1 VAFPAAGRHPGKQ
14 GSQIY
19 RVTSVTTVSEENQM
33 GTYLI
38 RRAAT
43 SVVILFGI
51 SILAFWMLHVIGGP
65 PGRAVLGL
73 RASLVSVNA
82 WNLSHG
88 FDRALPLQYL
98 TYVNLLLH
106 GNLGESY
113 KLNETVN
120 AVIAQHAPI
129 SAYLSGLGLFFSLL
143 IAFPLGIFQAV
154 RRNTVG
160 DNLITTAA
168 FVTYSTPVFLLG
180 LLLIQVFAISL
191 PLFPVGANAAVSQ
204 DSSLWGAISD
214 PRAMVLPVA
223 TLTAVSVASYSR
235 FMRSSALDA
244 LAQDYIKAA
253 RAKGLPERLVLLRH
267 LLRNASLPMLTLI
280 GLSIPLLL
288 AGNLITEAVFNYP
301 GLGIMFINALQNE
314 DYPVL
319 LAYTLIGGVLTVIG
333 NYVADIALTV
343 ADPRIR
349 LA

>member
-1 VAFPAAGRHPGKQ
+1 MA
-14 GSQIY
+14 
-19 RVTSVTTVSEENQM
+19 
-33 GTYLI
+33 TYLI

-43 SVVILFGI
+43 SVIILFGI
-51 SILAFWMLHVIGGP
+51 SVLAFWMLHVIGGP

-73 RASLVSVNA
+73 RASQASVNA
-82 WNLSHG
+82 WDKANG
-88 FDRALPLQYL
+88 FDRPVPFQYL
-98 TYVNLLLH
+98 TYIGQLLR
-106 GNLGESY
+106 GNLGQSY
-113 KLNETVN
+113 KLNESVD
-120 AVIAQHAPI
+120 AVLAQHAPI
-129 SAYLSGLGLFFSLL
+129 SAYLSGLGLFFAIA
-143 IAFPLGIFQAV
+143 IAFPLGIYQAV
-154 RRNTVG
+154 KRNTLG
-160 DNLITTAA
+160 DNLATTAA
-168 FVTYSTPVFLLG
+168 FITYSMPVFLLG
-180 LLLIQVFAISL
+180 LLLIQIFAITL
-191 PLFPVGANAAVSQ
+191 PIFPVGAPAAVSQ
-204 DSSLWGAISD
+204 NSSLMGAIAD

-223 TLTAVSVASYSR
+223 TLTMVSVANYSR

-267 LLRNASLPMLTLI
+267 LVRNACLPMVTLI

-288 AGNLITEAVFNYP
+288 AGNLITENVFNYP

-319 LAYTLIGGVLTVIG
+319 LAYTLMGGVLTVIG